1 MPCISHFSFCHALSP
16 PHPQKCSLPSKFY
29 GKVLANSLLPLF
41 FVYNKIKT
49 THVKQVIIGYVIS
62 EIPVIW
68 QTSLCITYLLC
79 ESQIFSRAWVRF
91 SRNAFSVAVEN
102 GCIPSAR
109 ELICFSVILSGH
121 WSLYTAP
128 AHTNH
133 HQLVPHVVFPVLSV
147 VRSTSFSFALDVAT
161 FMSSLLFLSQ
171 LYVPELVLSEIAVEN
186 STTSFS
192 SP

>member
-1 MPCISHFSFCHALSP
+1 MMLSLNT
-16 PHPQKCSLPSKFY
+16 CDM
-29 GKVLANSLLPLF
+29 A
-41 FVYNKIKT
+41 
-49 THVKQVIIGYVIS
+49 
-62 EIPVIW
+62 
-68 QTSLCITYLLC
+68 TSLCITYLLC

-109 ELICFSVILSGH
+109 ELICFSVIFEWPLVFIYCASSYKSSSACPACSLS
-121 WSLYTAP
+121 SS
-128 AHTNH
+128 
-133 HQLVPHVVFPVLSV
+133 FPF